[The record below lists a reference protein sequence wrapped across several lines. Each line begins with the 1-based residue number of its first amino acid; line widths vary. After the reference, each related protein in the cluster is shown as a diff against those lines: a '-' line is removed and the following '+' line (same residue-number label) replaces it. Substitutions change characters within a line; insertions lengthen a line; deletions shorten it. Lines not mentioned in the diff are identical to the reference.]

1 MDTISKYL
9 CNQCSQ
15 ETPIFIYLFI
25 YFLFFINDSM
35 SITIK
40 SVNIKKHKL
49 QIQHKK
55 LILQIYN
62 IKNINCLNITH
73 S

>member
-25 YFLFFINDSM
+25 YLFIFYFLLM
-35 SITIK
+35 
-40 SVNIKKHKL
+40 
-49 QIQHKK
+49 IQ
-55 LILQIYN
+55 
-62 IKNINCLNITH
+62 
-73 S
+73 